1 MESSVRGMNMESVQD
16 SRSSLQQEYSTMTE
30 GYQPPEFDE
39 RDFDEANFIGS
50 DEESEVD
57 YDAPLVP
64 KDAFKLIA
72 MCQDEF
78 MPSTPRKIH
87 ALLDEHPEAPKMVI
101 TGSGYTAL
109 HVACEN
115 PSATYDVIERLLKLH
130 KAAVRAQ
137 STFGELPLHCICRN
151 KTAVANE
158 DGDTVLELVLKAS
171 PSAASSS
178 DAMGE
183 FPLHWICRNPCAT
196 VNMVDEVWKA
206 YPKAAAEVDQ
216 YAQTPVDYANKRFKV
231 LSGKFAEEAGLAE
244 ATKAA
249 GGSGGGG
256 SGDGGSTTGDS
267 ADDEAREKAMRE
279 DILQKRYEDGG
290 QRLRVQNEQV
300 LDEDGKEKLVEKTVC
315 KSCGEPGHVERDC
328 QKPKRGKR

>member
-1 MESSVRGMNMESVQD
+1 
-16 SRSSLQQEYSTMTE
+16 
-30 GYQPPEFDE
+30 
-39 RDFDEANFIGS
+39 
-50 DEESEVD
+50 
-57 YDAPLVP
+57 
-64 KDAFKLIA
+64 
-72 MCQDEF
+72 

-206 YPKAAAEVDQ
+206 YPKAVAEVDQ
-216 YAQTPVDYANKRFKV
+216 YAQTPVDYANKCFKV

-256 SGDGGSTTGDS
+256 GGDGGSTAGDPADDDAREEAMREDILGS
-267 ADDEAREKAMRE
+267 TAGDPADDEAREEAMRE